1 MDDERHWSMWSAEA
15 DGLSACFL
23 DDDHMEAGQLAE
35 RCGGEILDELRAT
48 EPGRFHEVEIAPELG
63 SSSHI
68 ILRGG
73 ART

>member
-1 MDDERHWSMWSAEA
+1 
-15 DGLSACFL
+15 
-23 DDDHMEAGQLAE
+23 MEAGRLAE
-35 RCGGEILDELRAT
+35 RCAGEIVDELGAT
-48 EPGRFHEVEIAPELG
+48 GPGRFHEVEIAPELG